1 MRSEHSEGERDH
13 PFAEGERALSRNP
26 MIAVIERA
34 EIEIFFCRTA
44 HFLLD
49 DRRLFVWMISEA

>member
-1 MRSEHSEGERDH
+1 MSLRDL
-13 PFAEGERALSRNP
+13 FSVAFEEFLSCALRRR
-26 MIAVIERA
+26 MIAVMERV